1 MELKDVGLVL
11 VTGGARAGKSTAAQ
25 GWARALGGEGVS
37 FIATAQALDPEME
50 RRVAAHRAERPPAWE
65 TLEEP
70 LDVAAALR
78 RARHGVVLLDCLT
91 LWVSNLL
98 LREPDPVET
107 PEALRPHLEGLLRA
121 RLETG
126 KRLLV
131 VTNEVGLGIVPDNP
145 LARRYR
151 DLLGWANAR
160 LAREAGAAY
169 LMVAG
174 LPLRLK

>member
-1 MELKDVGLVL
+1 MEARLIL
-11 VTGGARAGKSTAAQ
+11 VTGGARAGKSAFAQ
-25 GWARALGGEGVS
+25 EEARRLGDGRVS
-37 FIATAQALDPEME
+37 FIATAQALDEEMKE
-50 RRVAAHRAERPPAWE
+50 RIAAHRAERPREWQ

-70 LDVAAALR
+70 LNVPAALR
-78 RARHGVVLLDCLT
+78 QARHEVVLLDCLS

-98 LREPDPVET
+98 LREPDPVESSQ
-107 PEALRPHLEGLLRA
+107 ALRPYVEELLDA
-121 RLETG
+121 RRETG

-131 VTNEVGLGIVPDNP
+131 VTNEVGMGIVPENA

-160 LAREAGAAY
+160 LAHEAGAVY

-174 LPLRLK
+174 LPLKLK